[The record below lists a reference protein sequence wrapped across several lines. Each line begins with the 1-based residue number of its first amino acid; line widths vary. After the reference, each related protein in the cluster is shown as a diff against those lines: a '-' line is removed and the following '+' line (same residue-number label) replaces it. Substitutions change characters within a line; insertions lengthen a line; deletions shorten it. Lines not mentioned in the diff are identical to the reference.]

1 MKRSETAKWMAGG
14 FCLVV
19 AVEVMATV
27 MVSHRYLLAASG
39 AALAVVL
46 LAGRRLLAGAGQTA
60 PAEVVSDGQAESMR
74 RWIARTQTM
83 IRWADAS
90 RADWDRHLRP
100 RLAREFFLATGQRQ
114 GKDPAALAATG
125 RIVFGDELWQ
135 WVDPSNVDY
144 SGGRQ
149 PGPGRAALEEIL
161 QRLERV

>member
-1 MKRSETAKWMAGG
+1 MKRSDTAKWIAGG
-14 FCLVV
+14 FFLVV
-19 AVEVMATV
+19 GVEVLATV
-27 MVSHRYLLAASG
+27 MASHRFLLSASG

-46 LAGRRLLAGAGQTA
+46 LAGRGLVGAAGQA
-60 PAEVVSDGQAESMR
+60 PPAESVTDGQTESMR
-74 RWIARTQTM
+74 RWISRTQSM

-114 GKDPAALAATG
+114 GKDPAALQATG

-144 SGGRQ
+144 SGARQ

-161 QRLERV
+161 KRLERV